1 MNDISMINDTQ
12 EEDYIDRLS
21 YILPWQRSLSPLE
34 RFLIIFIVS
43 TFVSIVGCI
52 LLCLVCFRSSLRRR
66 RYSKNKLNTDQHS
79 LINTISR
86 KSLAIVPPSPPSYES
101 IVKTDDVL
109 DFNKLSKSSYLY
121 LARKSSNGTVS
132 DTDGIRSHG
141 NNDYLTS
148 LDGKTRRTRSARSSL
163 SNGGIISTISSTYP
177 LSPYAQINVELEIDI
192 IENLL
197 KIHLTNGEHFLPH
210 PIFDEQT
217 EYFIRIQLLN
227 NTTLKKFCDERK
239 KRRSS
244 LPLNIWKKQ
253 QEKTTKKLS
262 RTSSDTLLC
271 HEYLLFEFNKDSIKS
286 TSLRFLL
293 FCIDRSGIHDL
304 MFEAVIPLNS
314 SMIPHYQQIIE
325 FKNLPEITFGE
336 ILLGMS
342 YLPTAERFTIKVE
355 KLRYLCK
362 IEKDK
367 KIDARLI
374 VIFFHHGRRFFQK
387 KISSIISDESLTTKT
402 NVHEIN
408 EIIMQNI
415 PQHDIQSIY
424 VHFEL
429 IIRILHSK
437 DESIIS
443 GGSILLGEHTQYG
456 NEWLKMLEQP
466 RQIHLGWYQFYG

>member
-253 QEKTTKKLS
+253 QEKITKNLS

-271 HEYLLFEFNKDSIKS
+271 DEHLQFQFNRNEITLTSI
-286 TSLRFLL
+286 RFLL
-293 FCIDRSGIHDL
+293 FCTDRSGFQDL
-304 MFEAVIPLNS
+304 MFEALIRLNP
-314 SMIPHYQQIIE
+314 SMIPKHQEMIE
-325 FKNLPEITFGE
+325 FKNPPQVNFGE
-336 ILLGMS
+336 IFIGIS
-342 YLPTAERFTIKVE
+342 YLPTSERFTININ
-355 KLRYLCK
+355 KLRYFCK
-362 IEKDK
+362 IEKEK
-367 KIDARLI
+367 KIDTRLTI
-374 VIFFHHGRRFFQK
+374 TLFHNGRRFLQK
-387 KISSIISDESLTTKT
+387 KIPLTLNGSTSIDY
-402 NVHEIN
+402 EIKDTIT
-408 EIIMQNI
+408 ENI
-415 PQHDIQSIY
+415 PQNDIYSVY
-424 VHFEL
+424 VHVEFN
-429 IIRILHSK
+429 SK
-437 DESIIS
+437 DNSFIS
-443 GGSILLGEHTQYG
+443 SSSILLGENTRYESDWH
-456 NEWLKMLEQP
+456 KMLEYP
-466 RQIHLGWYQFYG
+466 RQTHHRWYPFLG

>member
-1 MNDISMINDTQ
+1 MSSSPQ
-12 EEDYIDRLS
+12 EEDYLDQLNRVF
-21 YILPWQRSLSPLE
+21 PWHRPFTANEQ
-34 RFLIIFIVS
+34 IIIVL
-43 TFVSIVGCI
+43 FVAAVVSIIGCT
-52 LLCLVCFRSSLRRR
+52 LLCLICSRSPLRRR
-66 RYSKNKLNTDQHS
+66 YYAKKKLDKERRILIPATSKQDTLVLPST
-79 LINTISR
+79 
-86 KSLAIVPPSPPSYES
+86 PPYYES
-101 IVKTDDVL
+101 IVKTDDMTI
-109 DFNKLSKSSYLY
+109 FNKLSKCQYLNFG
-121 LARKSSNGTVS
+121 RKLSNGTVS
-132 DTDGIRSHG
+132 DTDCAQSS
-141 NNDYLTS
+141 TS
-148 LDGKTRRTRSARSSL
+148 TDHASSL
-163 SNGGIISTISSTYP
+163 SGKITRTQSTRSSFSNGDTLVTTITTYP
-177 LSPYAQINVELEIDI
+177 SPPYAQVNVELNIDTTKNI
-192 IENLL
+192 LA
-197 KIHLTNGEHFLPH
+197 IHLTNGQHFSLH
-210 PIFDEQT
+210 PAFDEQA
-217 EYFIRIQLLN
+217 EFFIHVQLLN
-227 NTTLKKFCDERK
+227 NKILKKFHDSRTKC
-239 KRRSS
+239 RSS
-244 LPLNIWKKQ
+244 LQLSTWKKQ

-374 VIFFHHGRRFFQK
+374 VTFFHHGRRFFQK